1 MKAKRV
7 CNFIAATALTCS
19 MIGVPVFAAP
29 STTSLEEQKK
39 AAENEV
45 SGLQSQLSTLMTKMT
60 ELSNELISKGEE
72 ITQAE
77 QQLVEAQEKEKEQY
91 EDMKLR
97 IKYMYEEGD
106 GSAVERILT
115 SGSIGE
121 MLSQAEYVQKVHS
134 YDRDMLNEYVD
145 TVNEVK
151 EIKTTLETD
160 RTKLEEMQTELDTQK
175 TELSATLDSKSA
187 EVANLDQEIQEAA
200 RKAAE
205 EAAAKKAAEE
215 AAKAAS
221 NTAGSNVT
229 TAGTTSGGNASAGTS
244 NGGTSA
250 TTPTTPT
257 SPDQGTP
264 STPGVDNG
272 AGAGGSDAGSAGDT
286 SAAQTIVNAAWTQ
299 IGVPYV
305 WGGTSPY
312 VGLDCSGL
320 TQWCHAQ
327 AGISIGRVDTDQL
340 YGGQAV
346 SDPQPGDIAWTPG
359 HVAIYIGGGQ
369 MIEAQQ
375 PGTTICV
382 SSVRAS
388 VFVRYW

>member
-1 MKAKRV
+1 MKFKKV
-7 CNFIAATALTCS
+7 LNMLAATVMTCS
-19 MIGVPVFAAP
+19 MIAVPVFAAP
-29 STTSLEEQKK
+29 NTSSLESQKN
-39 AAENEV
+39 AAQSEV
-45 SGLQSQLSTLMTKMT
+45 NTLQSQLSELMSKMT
-60 ELSNELISKGEE
+60 DLQNQLITKGEE
-72 ITQAE
+72 ITKAE
-77 QQLVEAQEKEKEQY
+77 KQLKEAEEKEAQQY

-106 GSAVERILT
+106 NSAVERILS
-115 SGSIGE
+115 SGTIAE
-121 MLSQAEYVQKVHS
+121 MLNQADYTQKVHS
-134 YDRDMLNEYVD
+134 YDRQMLDEYVE

-151 EIKTTLETD
+151 DLKSTLEED
-160 RTKLEEMQTELDTQK
+160 MNKLEDMQTEYEAQQ
-175 TELSATLDSKSA
+175 TELNTTIENKSA
-187 EVANLDQEIQEAA
+187 EVANLDAQIQEAA

-205 EAAAKKAAEE
+205 EQAAREKAAQEAAAKNNNNNNNNN
-215 AAKAAS
+215 S
-221 NTAGSNVT
+221 NNTNTNTNNGGGSETNDVVDNNN
-229 TAGTTSGGNASAGTS
+229 GGES
-244 NGGTSA
+244 NGGNSSNQ
-250 TTPTTPT
+250 TPE
-257 SPDQGTP
+257 TP
-264 STPGVDNG
+264 STPDNSG
-272 AGAGGSDAGSAGDT
+272 GGGSSTGNT

-305 WGGTSPY
+305 WGGTTPY

-327 AGISIGRVDTDQL
+327 AGISIGRVDTAQL
-340 YGGQAV
+340 AGGRQV

-388 VFVRYW
+388 AYVRYW

>member
-1 MKAKRV
+1 MKLKKV
-7 CNFIAATALTCS
+7 LNMLVATAMTCA
-19 MIGVPVFAAP
+19 MVAVPVFAAP
-29 STTSLEEQKK
+29 NTSSLESQKS
-39 AAENEV
+39 AAQSEV
-45 SGLQSQLSTLMTKMT
+45 NTLQSQLSELMSKMT
-60 ELSNELISKGEE
+60 DLQNQLITKGEE
-72 ITQAE
+72 ITKAE
-77 QQLVEAQEKEKEQY
+77 KQLKEAEEKEAQQY

-106 GSAVERILT
+106 NSAVERILS
-115 SGSIGE
+115 SGTIAE
-121 MLSQAEYVQKVHS
+121 MLNQADYTQKVHS
-134 YDRDMLNEYVD
+134 YDRQMLDEYVE

-151 EIKTTLETD
+151 DLKSTLEED
-160 RTKLEEMQTELDTQK
+160 MNKLEDMQTEYEAQQ
-175 TELSATLDSKSA
+175 TELNTTIENKSA
-187 EVANLDQEIQEAA
+187 EVANLDAQIQEAA

-205 EAAAKKAAEE
+205 EQAAREKAAQEE
-215 AAKAAS
+215 AAKKNNNNNS
-221 NTAGSNVT
+221 NNTTNTNTNNGGGSETNDVVDNNS
-229 TAGTTSGGNASAGTS
+229 GGESSGGNAS
-244 NGGTSA
+244 NQ
-250 TTPTTPT
+250 TPEA
-257 SPDQGTP
+257 P
-264 STPGVDNG
+264 STPDNSG
-272 AGAGGSDAGSAGDT
+272 GGGSSAGNT

-305 WGGTSPY
+305 WGGTTPY

-340 YGGQAV
+340 YGGQRV

-388 VFVRYW
+388 VYVRYW

>member
-1 MKAKRV
+1 M
-7 CNFIAATALTCS
+7 NFKKVRNMFVATALTCS
-19 MIGVPVFAAP
+19 MIAVPVFAAP
-29 STTSLEEQKK
+29 NTSSLEQKK
-39 AAENEV
+39 DAAQSEV
-45 SGLQSQLSTLMTKMT
+45 NSLQSQLSGLMSKMT
-60 ELSNELISKGEE
+60 ELQNQLITKGEE

-77 QQLVEAQEKEKEQY
+77 KDLADAQEHEKQQY

-106 GSAVERILT
+106 GSAMERIFS
-115 SGSIGE
+115 SGSIAE

-134 YDRDMLNEYVD
+134 YDRQMLDQYVE
-145 TVNEVK
+145 TVAEV
-151 EIKTTLETD
+151 ENLKTTLEED
-160 RTKLEEMQTELDTQK
+160 MNKLEDMQAEYEVQQSELN
-175 TELSATLDSKSA
+175 ATIENKSA
-187 EVANLDQEIQEAA
+187 EVADLDAQIQEAA

-205 EAAAKKAAEE
+205 EQAAREKAARE
-215 AAKAAS
+215 AAEAAQAAQEAQKNS
-221 NTAGSNVT
+221 ANNEL
-229 TAGTTSGGNASAGTS
+229 GTQSDNGGGNGGGSA
-244 NGGTSA
+244 
-250 TTPTTPT
+250 
-257 SPDQGTP
+257 QTP
-264 STPGVDNG
+264 SAPDAPTPETPNTPSDG
-272 AGAGGSDAGSAGDT
+272 GGSSGNT
-286 SAAQTIVNAAWTQ
+286 SAAQTIVSAAWSQ

-305 WGGTSPY
+305 WGGTQAY

-340 YGGQAV
+340 YGGQRV

-359 HVAIYIGGGQ
+359 HVAIYIGNGQ

-388 VFVRYW
+388 VYVRYW

>member
-1 MKAKRV
+1 MKMKRV
-7 CNFIAATALTCS
+7 RNMFVATALTCS
-19 MIGVPVFAAP
+19 MIAVPVFAAP
-29 STTSLEEQKK
+29 NASSLEDQKK

-45 SGLQSQLSTLMTKMT
+45 SSLQSQLSTLMSKMT
-60 ELSNELISKGEE
+60 DLQNQLITKGEE
-72 ITQAE
+72 ITKA
-77 QQLVEAQEKEKEQY
+77 EAQLEEAEAKEKQQY

-106 GSAVERILT
+106 GSAMERILS
-115 SGSIGE
+115 SGSIAE

-134 YDRDMLNEYVD
+134 YDRNMLNEYVD

-151 EIKTTLETD
+151 ELKTTLEED
-160 RTKLEEMQTELDTQK
+160 MNKLEDMQTEYEAQQ
-175 TELSATLDSKSA
+175 TELSVTIESKSA
-187 EVANLDQEIQEAA
+187 EVEDLDAQIQEAA

-205 EAAAKKAAEE
+205 EERERQRIAQE
-215 AAKAAS
+215 AAKNENA
-221 NTAGSNVT
+221 NNG
-229 TAGTTSGGNASAGTS
+229 GGN
-244 NGGTSA
+244 NGGGTNNGGES
-250 TTPTTPT
+250 TPSKPN
-257 SPDQGTP
+257 TP
-264 STPGVDNG
+264 STPDTPSTPETPSNPGGNG
-272 AGAGGSDAGSAGDT
+272 GSAGNT

-305 WGGTSPY
+305 WGGTTPY

-340 YGGQAV
+340 YGGQRV

-359 HVAIYIGGGQ
+359 HVAIYIGNGQ

-388 VFVRYW
+388 VYVRYW

>member
-1 MKAKRV
+1 MKLKKV
-7 CNFIAATALTCS
+7 LNMLVATAMTCA
-19 MIGVPVFAAP
+19 MVAVPVFAAP
-29 STTSLEEQKK
+29 NTSSLESQKS
-39 AAENEV
+39 AAQSEV
-45 SGLQSQLSTLMTKMT
+45 NTLQSQLSELMSKMT
-60 ELSNELISKGEE
+60 DLQNQLITKGEE
-72 ITQAE
+72 ITKAE
-77 QQLVEAQEKEKEQY
+77 KQLKEAEEKEAQQY

-106 GSAVERILT
+106 NSAVERILS
-115 SGSIGE
+115 SGTIAE
-121 MLSQAEYVQKVHS
+121 MLNQADYTQKVHS
-134 YDRDMLNEYVD
+134 YDRQMLDEYVE

-151 EIKTTLETD
+151 DLKSTLEED
-160 RTKLEEMQTELDTQK
+160 MNKLEDMQTEYEAQQ
-175 TELSATLDSKSA
+175 TELNTTIENKSA
-187 EVANLDQEIQEAA
+187 EVANLDAQIQEAA

-205 EAAAKKAAEE
+205 EQAAREKAAQEE
-215 AAKAAS
+215 AAKKNNNNNS
-221 NTAGSNVT
+221 NNTTNTNTNNGGGSETNDVVDNNS
-229 TAGTTSGGNASAGTS
+229 GGESSGGNAS
-244 NGGTSA
+244 NQ
-250 TTPTTPT
+250 TPEV
-257 SPDQGTP
+257 P
-264 STPGVDNG
+264 STPDNSG
-272 AGAGGSDAGSAGDT
+272 GGGSSAGNT

-305 WGGTSPY
+305 WGGTTPY

-327 AGISIGRVDTDQL
+327 AGISIGRVDTAQL
-340 YGGQAV
+340 AGGMQV

-388 VFVRYW
+388 TYVRYW